1 MAGLGESLAE
11 LKTAWE
17 AIPADKR
24 TAASEQATVAALM
37 AGDALRI
44 LRDHLPTLAAPAAAA
59 GTKAAIGH
67 LMWRIPIAEIFD
79 VIGAVFPELVKV
91 LTRVAKELGFEDDT
105 PAPVAPPASTA
116 P

>member
-1 MAGLGESLAE
+1 MAGLGDSLAE
-11 LKTAWE
+11 LKAAWE
-17 AIPADKR
+17 AIPDDKR

-44 LRDHLPTLAAPAAAA
+44 LRDYLPTLAKPAAAA
-59 GTKAAIGH
+59 GTKAAVGH
-67 LMWRIPIAEIFD
+67 LMWRIPLGEIFD

-91 LTRVAKELGFEDDT
+91 LSRVARELGFEDDT
-105 PAPVAPPASTA
+105 PAPAAPPAPSA